1 MNVIING
8 EERSVEGTASLAELL
23 ANLEL
28 PERRIAVELNKK
40 VVRRSDWAS
49 VEVSE
54 GDRLEIVH
62 FVGGG

>member
-54 GDRLEIVH
+54 GDRVEIVH